1 MAKSRSSRKKVSSKK
16 VSPIPKGYHSVI
28 PSITVKNAEQ
38 AIEFYKKAFGA
49 KEKGKFYMPNTR
61 TILHAELRIGDSA
74 VMLNDEMPE
83 MKALSPPSVGGP
95 SSSLYVF
102 VNNVDKVFDQA
113 VRAGATPAMPVM
125 DVFWG
130 DRMGQLVD
138 PYGHVWMLATHKKD
152 LSKKQV
158 EKAGA
163 EFFASMQKQ

>member
-1 MAKSRSSRKKVSSKK
+1 
-16 VSPIPKGYHSVI
+16 
-28 PSITVKNAEQ
+28 
-38 AIEFYKKAFGA
+38 
-49 KEKGKFYMPNTR
+49 
-61 TILHAELRIGDSA
+61 
-74 VMLNDEMPE
+74 